1 MRELVGVLQFPASG
15 VLAPVP
21 AGMRADQMLLAG
33 VRDMDIALALAFP
46 EAASPTDTIQLL
58 VDGQPV
64 GDEVLVDPYVPDK
77 DIVLVLPATPPRTEG
92 VHTLNYKLLYRSGT
106 GEEQEFGPANQQFV
120 ADYTAPAG
128 LSVRPPDF
136 PQDVVENGVTPDR
149 LSADEDGNEYL
160 PATVR
165 SYFLQLA
172 GDTLVGYIDG
182 TPSTALREVTLT
194 DEGKDI
200 ELRFTRDKLE
210 EAMDGEHDFTF
221 DIVDRAGN
229 RSAMSAAIRLY
240 VLMHALIPDVMPPR
254 VPAASDGLLDHADML
269 AARGVSVDIP
279 ANALIQAGDTI
290 VLAWGTYEAPPRAVD
305 AGDIGKDPVVTIVVP
320 YAEAYGVWFDTSA
333 GANIRVGT
341 DVTYR
346 IMRGDVLA
354 GKPKAPTIVPVNLS
368 IPGGE
373 DPDPETPEHEAL
385 QRAIVFS
392 ASGHVNFIPIAEQ
405 TLDGTVE
412 VPWVSALPDRDVF
425 IVGDILTIRY
435 GQTTLDPPRVINA
448 ADVAAGAP
456 LRMNL
461 SKDAI
466 AAEGSGVVAVRYTV
480 ARPLAEGGTNIATSP
495 TQNVKVEAEA
505 DLPGGGTLWEG
516 TFKELIGSDVTLGP
530 KEIAGGTPFTGGYVG
545 ALVGDTIRFE
555 FQFVAGNPH
564 LPGETPIADR
574 FHVGFQTLEADGAPI
589 QYHIDEDYL
598 NYHGTDVEV
607 MHIHARYFVTRGQ
620 SSPVESPETRVILDC
635 RGDVPSF
642 TIVTTP
648 VRLIGTATY
657 PREARNGRPPYK
669 YFSSHP
675 EIVEVPDPTIGL
687 IRGVSDGFAVITAS
701 DSGNPESSK
710 SYSVT
715 VVGNS
720 LLTIDPTPQRIVGT
734 DTHTRHATGGLPT
747 YTYVSSAPEVAAVL
761 DGYHGTIQGR
771 TDGDAVITVS
781 DTRDDTASYP
791 VTVVGN
797 KPFHI
802 ESTLVRIIG
811 KDTYARRATGGLPPY
826 HYESNAPDIVNVPD
840 PLDGLIQGVKDG
852 TAHVFARD
860 SAHGSGHYPV
870 EVVGNTPFSIDPS
883 RMDLAVGDQ
892 EQRQARGGVP
902 DYSYSSADSA
912 VATVAADGVVTGLAV
927 GSTSVTGR
935 DSASHSAFYP
945 VSVTEAF
952 VLETS
957 DMLLSIGES
966 RRRTASGGLLPY
978 TYTAANVDVA
988 TVSGDGDVTGK
999 NVGVTSVT
1007 VHDSAGHAGSFQV
1020 AVTDA
1025 FRLDTSD
1032 MHLRVSESQQR
1043 QAMGG
1048 TPPYG
1053 YSSGNAAIATVTS
1066 SGLAVGRAAGSTTVT
1081 ARDQAG
1087 HSASYKVYVEADFSF
1102 DPSDMRL
1109 GVGESR
1115 RRQATG
1121 GVRPYSYSSANEAIA
1136 SVSSSGEVTG
1146 RGAGSTR
1153 ISVADSATPT
1163 HRASCDV
1170 IVSTTLSLT
1179 GPSSIKV
1186 NDTFKITAHGGS
1198 PAYRFASSDPAI
1210 ARMTD
1215 DNGNGLGVSPG
1226 KCTITVTDSLGAT
1239 ASRLL
1244 TVTAASADFYIDPA
1258 NVSLSGTASYERNAS
1273 GGEPPYQYSSSAAQ
1287 IVRVPDASQGT
1298 IRAVSDGSA
1307 TITAKDSAQGSGRYV
1322 VTVTGNASPVFIDPT
1337 PVALTGVI
1345 YRLGATHPPTNP
1357 PAGSYIDRR
1366 ASGGRPPYTYRAE
1379 NPAVVNVNA
1388 STGRVISAGSGS
1400 TRVVA
1405 TDSAGK
1411 QAFYSVSVSNVQVMF
1426 GTGLRG
1432 TYTQCRVAAE
1442 GQGGRI
1448 PSLDEWQAMRNAY
1461 GGNPDFNGYD
1471 GLCWTTTQPVIAKRW
1486 GIGPTTGRTGI
1497 LIDFGIGGSAATGYG
1512 FKAG

>member
-1 MRELVGVLQFPASG
+1 MFPSG
-15 VLAPVP
+15 TLATVP
-21 AGMRADQMLLAG
+21 EGMAEDFLLLAS
-33 VRDMDIALALAFP
+33 VSNDDIVLLLAFP
-46 EAASPTDTIQLL
+46 AEAESSDAVQLL
-58 VDGQPV
+58 VDGIPA
-64 GDEVLVDPYVPDK
+64 GPEVVVDAYYDLELDIPLILAK
-77 DIVLVLPATPPRTEG
+77 DVRQREGMHALNYQLILHSGAGQVLP
-92 VHTLNYKLLYRSGT
+92 
-106 GEEQEFGPANQQFV
+106 GPQGQQFIV
-120 ADYTAPAG
+120 DYTAPAG
-128 LSVRPPDF
+128 LTIKPPDF
-136 PQDVVENGVTPDR
+136 PAEVIDDAVTPER
-149 LSADEDGNEYL
+149 LSVDADGNEYL
-160 PATVR
+160 PGIVLP
-165 SYFLQLA
+165 YFGELA
-172 GDTLVGYIDG
+172 GDKLVGYIDG
-182 TPSTALREVTLT
+182 TPAMIAREVALAE
-194 DEGKDI
+194 EGRAI
-200 ELRFTRDKLE
+200 EIRFTRAALDK
-210 EAMDGEHDFTF
+210 ATDGYHDFTF

-229 RSAMSAAIRLY
+229 RSVMSEAVRLY
-240 VLMHALIPDVMPPR
+240 LRLHELISDVLPPR
-254 VPAASDGLLDHADML
+254 VPAATDGLLDEADIHDSQG
-269 AARGVSVDIP
+269 ARVEIPFHPMVERGDIIWLTW
-279 ANALIQAGDTI
+279 A
-290 VLAWGTYEAPPRAVD
+290 TYEAPPRVIEAS
-305 AGDIGKDPVVTIVVP
+305 DIGKDPLAEILVP
-320 YAEAYGVWFDTSA
+320 YADIHRLWNAASG
-333 GANIRVGT
+333 GADLRVDT

-346 IMRGDVLA
+346 IMRGNVLA
-354 GKPKAPTIVPVNLS
+354 GKPKTPTIVPVNLS
-368 IPGGE
+368 TPGGG

-392 ASGHVNFIPIAEQ
+392 ATGHVNFIPIAEQ

-425 IVGDILTIRY
+425 IVGDILTIHY

-448 ADVAAGAP
+448 TDVAAGAP

-461 SKDAI
+461 SKEAI
-466 AAEGSGVVAVRYTV
+466 AAEGSGAVAVWYTV
-480 ARPLAEGGTNIATSP
+480 ARPLAEGGTNTATSP
-495 TQNVKVEAEA
+495 AQNVKVEAET
-505 DLPGGGTLWEG
+505 DLPGGGKLRAG
-516 TFKELIGSDVTLGP
+516 TFDELIDSDVVLGP
-530 KEIAGGTPFTGGYVG
+530 KEIAGGTPFTGGYEG
-545 ALVGDTIRFE
+545 ALAGDTIRFE

-574 FHVGFQTLEADGAPI
+574 FHVGFQTLESHGAPI

-620 SSPVESPETRVILDC
+620 SSPVESPETRVLLNC
-635 RGDVPSF
+635 RGDIPSF

-669 YFSSHP
+669 YVSSHP

-687 IRGVSDGFAVITAS
+687 IRGVADGFAVITAS
-701 DSGNPESSK
+701 DSDNPGSSK
-710 SYSVT
+710 SYPVT
-715 VVGNS
+715 VVGNA

-734 DTHTRHATGGLPT
+734 DTHTRHATGGLPP

-811 KDTYARRATGGLPPY
+811 KDTYVRRASGGLPPY
-826 HYESNAPDIVNVPD
+826 NYESNAPDIANVPD

-860 SAHGSGHYPV
+860 AAHGSGHYPV

-912 VATVAADGVVTGLAV
+912 IATVTADGVVTGLAV
-927 GSTSVTGR
+927 GSASVTAR
-935 DSASHSAFYP
+935 DSAGHSAAYP

-957 DMLLSIGES
+957 DMLLSVGES
-966 RRRTASGGLLPY
+966 RRRTASGGLMPY
-978 TYTAANVDVA
+978 TYTSANVDVA
-988 TVSGDGDVTGK
+988 TVSGDGDVTSK
-999 NVGVTSVT
+999 NVGATSVT

-1020 AVTDA
+1020 LVTDA

-1032 MHLRVSESQQR
+1032 MHLDVGESRQR

-1066 SGLAVGRAAGSTTVT
+1066 SGLAFGRAAGSTTVT
-1081 ARDQAG
+1081 AHDQAG
-1087 HSASYKVYVEADFSF
+1087 HSAAYKVDVEADFSF

-1121 GVRPYSYSSANEAIA
+1121 GVRPYSYSSADEGIA
-1136 SVSSSGEVTG
+1136 SVNSSGEVTG
-1146 RGAGSTR
+1146 KGVGSTR

-1170 IVSTTLSLT
+1170 IVSITLSLT

-1186 NDTFKITAHGGS
+1186 NDTFKVTAHGGS

-1215 DNGNGLGVSPG
+1215 DNGSGLGVSPG
-1226 KCTITVTDSLGAT
+1226 NCTITVTDSLGAT

-1258 NVSLSGTASYERNAS
+1258 NVSLSGTASYERKAS
-1273 GGEPPYQYSSSAAQ
+1273 GGKPPYQYSSSAAQ

-1307 TITAKDSAQGSGRYV
+1307 TITAKDGAQGSGRYV

-1345 YRLGATHPPTNP
+1345 YRLGATQPPTNP
-1357 PAGSYIDRR
+1357 PPGSYADRR

-1379 NPAVVNVNA
+1379 NPAVVNVNT

-1426 GTGLRG
+1426 GTGVHG

-1448 PSLDEWQAMRNAY
+1448 PSLDEWQAMRNTY
-1461 GGNPDFNGYD
+1461 GGSPNFNGFD
-1471 GLCWTTTQPVIAKRW
+1471 GLCWTTTQPGIGKRW